1 MEQQWQLLRY
11 LETDCFLYW
20 NLWLLQGLGPKRLNA
35 ILMSLGGMVSILNAF
50 LVSISFRSF
59 FILSIVVCLKEYSLG
74 TSNGFQ
80 KVYSYFQGWRW
91 RVGEKKMLQHAFFN
105 FTIFY
110 VWDFSNASNA
120 AVFFFPTDCLKHIFS
135 VSPKY
140 EYTFRKS
147 LDVPDVPEIE
157 KI

>member
-1 MEQQWQLLRY
+1 M
-11 LETDCFLYW
+11 DFK
-20 NLWLLQGLGPKRLNA
+20 KRTLT
-35 ILMSLGGMVSILNAF
+35 F
-50 LVSISFRSF
+50 
-59 FILSIVVCLKEYSLG
+59 
-74 TSNGFQ
+74 
-80 KVYSYFQGWRW
+80 
-91 RVGEKKMLQHAFFN
+91 RVGDRKKMLQHAFFN

-120 AVFFFPTDCLKHIFS
+120 VVFFFPTDCLKHFFS